1 MFGPF
6 SVRETAP
13 QRLSVE
19 WQSLG
24 GLSGLFLRGSHFV
37 GRQGPALV
45 SVETVGSSGA
55 WGMVLMGVHA
65 VESCRPGGPSDRL
78 GLTPHPCPLLAA

>member
-1 MFGPF
+1 M
-6 SVRETAP
+6 
-13 QRLSVE
+13 E

-55 WGMVLMGVHA
+55 WSSWEFTRWSPAGLEGRQTGLGSRPVLA
-65 VESCRPGGPSDRL
+65 PY
-78 GLTPHPCPLLAA
+78 